1 MGYGIKYSTS
11 GINNTL
17 RKGNVVTTAAH
28 NADPSLNF
36 HAGIPIEE
44 GKHTIVKVHST
55 NDPDFYSLTDEEL
68 LDLVNS
74 LGGGVESW
82 LAAKNWINTQ
92 SDMFYLNNAVK
103 SNIVAEKLVL
113 DLNSKVNASFV
124 NNKPTTNVLN
134 NNILGHGNGAT
145 TGTDAFGDYIQ
156 LSYTAESS
164 YSRFQLPSISVSSNE
179 TYTWSFE
186 LYATETFTSD
196 FSWDTNEY
204 SDQYPSSNDLSRLSY
219 SASTPSTITAGEWT
233 PFALTVTMKSGLT
246 GAYTYDFFRFYYPTF
261 QGKRIYYRNMQFER
275 TGNGTPYAGQ
285 GTTRTQNTTWYDL
298 SGNGNNATLANGV
311 IFNSGSEALVFDGT
325 DDYGEVNSV
334 TSDLASSDFTFE
346 ALIKGGTQDHKSIFS
361 LNNSGGG
368 NRVLWMVRNAG
379 MGIYDGG
386 TWYIGSID
394 VDDDEW
400 HHVVATYNKTTKALK
415 TYTDG
420 VEDLNT
426 TTNNTITIL
435 SSDQASIAMEYD
447 GGTASDLFNGDIAK
461 VRAYGKVLSETEVL
475 KNYYGGDIVQDGLVF
490 GIDANNLVSYESGST
505 TTYSLTGSDSAT
517 LVNGVEFNE
526 NGYWDF
532 AGDDEYIEIPYDSYW
547 DTNVF
552 GEAENFTIMCWTKC
566 DNFYN
571 WSSMIE
577 KDNGGYYSESEGAS
591 LWANASGFQAVFGN
605 GVSGNPGGWG
615 FNLSY
620 ATSNTT
626 DWFHLAFTG
635 DGTTGRFYVNGVQV
649 GSQLLSVRSAAVT
662 TTTNPVRFG
671 VRGGSNN
678 YNGKITLPLLYDRG
692 LTAGEVQQ
700 NYIAHKARFSS

>member
-36 HAGIPIEE
+36 HAGISIEE

-577 KDNGGYYSESEGAS
+577 KDNGGYYSESEG
-591 LWANASGFQAVFGN
+591 G
-605 GVSGNPGGWG
+605 
-615 FNLSY
+615 
-620 ATSNTT
+620 
-626 DWFHLAFTG
+626 
-635 DGTTGRFYVNGVQV
+635 
-649 GSQLLSVRSAAVT
+649 
-662 TTTNPVRFG
+662 
-671 VRGGSNN
+671 
-678 YNGKITLPLLYDRG
+678 
-692 LTAGEVQQ
+692 
-700 NYIAHKARFSS
+700 

>member
-1 MGYGIKYSTS
+1 
-11 GINNTL
+11 
-17 RKGNVVTTAAH
+17 
-28 NADPSLNF
+28 
-36 HAGIPIEE
+36 
-44 GKHTIVKVHST
+44 
-55 NDPDFYSLTDEEL
+55 
-68 LDLVNS
+68 
-74 LGGGVESW
+74 
-82 LAAKNWINTQ
+82 
-92 SDMFYLNNAVK
+92 
-103 SNIVAEKLVL
+103 
-113 DLNSKVNASFV
+113 
-124 NNKPTTNVLN
+124 
-134 NNILGHGNGAT
+134 
-145 TGTDAFGDYIQ
+145 
-156 LSYTAESS
+156 
-164 YSRFQLPSISVSSNE
+164 
-179 TYTWSFE
+179 
-186 LYATETFTSD
+186 
-196 FSWDTNEY
+196 
-204 SDQYPSSNDLSRLSY
+204 
-219 SASTPSTITAGEWT
+219 
-233 PFALTVTMKSGLT
+233 
-246 GAYTYDFFRFYYPTF
+246 
-261 QGKRIYYRNMQFER
+261 
-275 TGNGTPYAGQ
+275 
-285 GTTRTQNTTWYDL
+285 
-298 SGNGNNATLANGV
+298 
-311 IFNSGSEALVFDGT
+311 
-325 DDYGEVNSV
+325 
-334 TSDLASSDFTFE
+334 
-346 ALIKGGTQDHKSIFS
+346 
-361 LNNSGGG
+361 
-368 NRVLWMVRNAG
+368 

-505 TTYSLTGSDSAT
+505 TAYSLTGSDSAT
-517 LVNGVEFNE
+517 LVNGVEFDE

-532 AGDDEYIEIPYDSYW
+532 AGDDEYMEIPYDSYW

-591 LWANASGFQAVFGN
+591 LWVNASGFQAVFGS
-605 GVSGNPGGWG
+605 GESGNPGGWG

-649 GSQLLSVRSAAVT
+649 GSSALSNRSRTPV

-671 VRGGSNN
+671 VRGGTSN

>member
-11 GINNTL
+11 NVSNTL
-17 RKGNVVTTAAH
+17 RRGNVVTTAAH
-28 NADPSLNF
+28 NANPSENF

-55 NDPDFYSLTDEEL
+55 NDPDFYSLTNEEL

-103 SNIVAEKLVL
+103 GNIVTDGLVL
-113 DLNSKVNASFV
+113 YLNSKVNASFV

-164 YSRFQLPSISVSSNE
+164 YSRFQLPSISVSSDE

-246 GAYTYDFFRFYYPTF
+246 GAYTYDFFRFFYPTF

-298 SGNGNNATLANGV
+298 SGNGNNATLVNGV
-311 IFNSGSEALVFDGT
+311 TFNSGSEALVFDGT
-325 DDYGEVNSV
+325 DDEATVPDNNTLDLTSNLSFEFLVKVDSSQNNLYPRLIDKSAYLVHLSQNSP
-334 TSDLASSDFTFE
+334 F
-346 ALIKGGTQDHKSIFS
+346 SIAQNINTPAGLKQVAIGSAFS
-361 LNNSGGG
+361 ADTWTHIITN
-368 NRVLWMVRNAG
+368 
-379 MGIYDGG
+379 YDGQYGKIYVNGNLKFTRDFGSVNNCNTNG
-386 TWYIGSID
+386 TTLTIAGDTGTSRQMNGEMSLVRVYNTTLS
-394 VDDDEW
+394 DDD
-400 HHVVATYNKTTKALK
+400 V
-415 TYTDG
+415 
-420 VEDLNT
+420 
-426 TTNNTITIL
+426 I
-435 SSDQASIAMEYD
+435 
-447 GGTASDLFNGDIAK
+447 
-461 VRAYGKVLSETEVL
+461 

-591 LWANASGFQAVFGN
+591 LWVNASGFQAVFGN

-671 VRGGSNN
+671 VRGGTSN